1 MNSDD
6 IDFISRTET
15 IRNFSNL
22 FLYSSGIFLL
32 YLEGWLPTISGSILH
47 DSIPSATSCIV
58 LALLGIGL
66 RLIAIDRFLRMARQI
81 DWQSRQMEV
90 SDQ

>member
-15 IRNFSNL
+15 IRNFSN
-22 FLYSSGIFLL
+22 IFLVTSGFWL
-32 YLEGWLPTISGSILH
+32 LLFEGWFPTIS
-47 DSIPSATSCIV
+47 DTVPSSTACIV

-81 DWQSRQMEV
+81 DRQKEGAV
-90 SDQ
+90 